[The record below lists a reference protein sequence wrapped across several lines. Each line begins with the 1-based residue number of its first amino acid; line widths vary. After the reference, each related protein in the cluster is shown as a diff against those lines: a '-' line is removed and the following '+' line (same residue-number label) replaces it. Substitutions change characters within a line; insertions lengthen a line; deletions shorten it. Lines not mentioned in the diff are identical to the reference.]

1 MALGRWAPYR
11 FPWSNVSNV
20 FFWELL
26 ELFHANT
33 QRFHPGIPQQGRP
46 LTGPRG
52 FRLSQ
57 KKGVGK
63 GELKWIN
70 QQTPHRIH
78 GNGIFANI
86 YLTKSAKCRN
96 ILHTLIL
103 WASKRQGF
111 VASGVSFLVFF
122 FRLLKFC
129 GLKACGEIETT
140 SYSIRYIWWG
150 SGCWKHKPMET
161 WPIWQFATANHP
173 IGDDLTQSLGHCW
186 LKFV

>member
-103 WASKRQGF
+103 WASKRQVSWLRVFLFLCFFFVCWSF
-111 VASGVSFLVFF
+111 VALKHVERLKQLPIVSDISGEGQGVGNTNPWKPGQFDSSLQQTT
-122 FRLLKFC
+122 RL
-129 GLKACGEIETT
+129 GMI
-140 SYSIRYIWWG
+140 
-150 SGCWKHKPMET
+150 
-161 WPIWQFATANHP
+161 
-173 IGDDLTQSLGHCW
+173 
-186 LKFV
+186 